1 MGSCKMTVPE
11 VTENEIESPPVL
23 IENQESYYDSND
35 QSILE
40 HLESN
45 YDPTVHSF
53 YNEGN
58 MIVGVDT
65 AENFFNNASPLY
77 SDNVICVDIEE
88 GQEYIGAQD
97 MFENDDKKELV
108 PSGLLESCFIS
119 KTLKIMKEKLLIHKF
134 HILGIFL

>member
-1 MGSCKMTVPE
+1 MTVPE

-35 QSILE
+35 QSISE

-45 YDPTVHSF
+45 YDQTVHSF

-65 AENFFNNASPLY
+65 AENFFNNAKLVLLGNLFLT
-77 SDNVICVDIEE
+77 NV
-88 GQEYIGAQD
+88 
-97 MFENDDKKELV
+97 
-108 PSGLLESCFIS
+108 
-119 KTLKIMKEKLLIHKF
+119 H
-134 HILGIFL
+134 